1 MWEWISVRIAV
12 IRHHDMKAYYYATPW
27 TPDPRYGVT
36 STLCVLTPKQKEILL
51 MRESGLTFSD
61 IARRLNLSRGA
72 VLGRLSRARKAI
84 AQCC

>member
-1 MWEWISVRIAV
+1 MNEEEYAEEYWNS
-12 IRHHDMKAYYYATPW
+12 RHDDTI
-27 TPDPRYGVT
+27 DPRIERL
-36 STLCVLTPKQKEILL
+36 SILTPKQKEILL